1 MNGNTQHLSFLVF
14 HGQAAK
20 QEIVMSQ
27 FSSECEQDSLG
38 RLQRDCVKLFR
49 TSLVFRLC
57 YQRWRCEKAPC
68 LSHSL
73 LWGLSRVDFCGCFG
87 AAQLLNTTGLI
98 CLLEL
103 IVGTLSL
110 AREVHMRIRIIHTHV
125 KDSPTFQMEQWLDLT
140 SCRA

>member
-20 QEIVMSQ
+20 QQIVMSQ
-27 FSSECEQDSLG
+27 FSSECEQDSLC

-49 TSLVFRLC
+49 TSLVFRLF

-68 LSHSL
+68 LSYSL
-73 LWGLSRVDFCGCFG
+73 LWGLSRVDFCAGCFG

-98 CLLEL
+98 CLLQ
-103 IVGTLSL
+103 VNSWNFKSGTRGPY
-110 AREVHMRIRIIHTHV
+110 AHTHNTYSCQGFSYIPSGAV
-125 KDSPTFQMEQWLDLT
+125 ARFNEQ
-140 SCRA
+140 